1 MSIPRIIILKL
12 HSVSSSALL
21 RGALFNA
28 LRLAVKPLF
37 APYIS
42 PKLRRKGLELAS
54 LSTLNARGLKPEQVK
69 LQGVPSLRYGPAK
82 NGTAV
87 LYLHGGA
94 YTAGSPKTHASL
106 TSHLAQ
112 TSGATVFVP
121 DYRLAPEHPFPAAL
135 EDACFCY
142 QALLEQ
148 GFDPTHITVAGDS
161 AGGGLTL
168 SLLLHL
174 KAEQIP
180 LPKGM
185 ILLSPWADLTH
196 PNAQAP
202 NQPQDAMLT
211 WEGLNAAAKGYAGNE
226 PLTQTGISP
235 ALGDATGLPPA
246 LIIVGTE
253 EILLAD
259 VKSLTSKLKQQG
271 VATEL
276 AIYEKM
282 WHVFPLHAR
291 ILKEADHAIN
301 TMASFILN

>member
-1 MSIPRIIILKL
+1 MKQ
-12 HSVSSSALL
+12 HKVSSSALL
-21 RGALFNA
+21 RGALAGA

-37 APYIS
+37 ASYIS
-42 PKLRRKGLELAS
+42 PSLRRKGLELAS
-54 LSTLNARGLKPEQVK
+54 LTTLNAPGIKAEAVS
-69 LQGVPSLRYGPAK
+69 LQGVAALRYGPAQ
-82 NGTAV
+82 GESAV

-94 YTAGSPKTHASL
+94 YTAGSPNTHASL

-112 TSGATVFVP
+112 ASGASVFVP
-121 DYRLAPEHPFPAAL
+121 DYRLAPEHPYPAAL

-148 GFDPTHITVAGDS
+148 GFKAEHITVAGDS

-174 KAEQIP
+174 QAEKLP
-180 LPKGM
+180 LPKDM

-196 PNAQAP
+196 PNAKAP
-202 NQPQDAMLT
+202 NQPKDAMLT
-211 WEGLNAAAKGYAGNE
+211 WEGLDAAANGYAAHE
-226 PLTQTGISP
+226 ALTHPGISP
-235 ALGDATGLPPA
+235 TLGDFSGLPPA

-259 VKSLTSKLKQQG
+259 VQALATKLELHN

-276 AIYEKM
+276 WQYEKM

-291 ILKEADHAIN
+291 MLKEADHAIQ
-301 TMASFILN
+301 TMATFILN

>member
-1 MSIPRIIILKL
+1 LKL
-12 HSVSSSALL
+12 HKVSSSALL
-21 RGALFNA
+21 RGALSGA

-37 APYIS
+37 APHIS
-42 PKLRRKGLELAS
+42 PSLRRKGLELAS
-54 LSTLNARGLKPEQVK
+54 LSTLNARGIKPTQVK
-69 LQGVPSLRYGPAK
+69 LGGVPALRYGQA
-82 NGTAV
+82 NNSTVV

-94 YTAGSPKTHASL
+94 YTAGSPGTHASL

-121 DYRLAPEHPFPAAL
+121 DYRLAPEHPYPAAL

-148 GFDPTHITVAGDS
+148 GFKAAHITVAGDS
-161 AGGGLTL
+161 AGGGLAL

-174 KAEQIP
+174 KAEKMP

-196 PNAQAP
+196 PNAKASA
-202 NQPQDAMLT
+202 QPQDAMLT
-211 WEGLNAAAKGYAGNE
+211 WAGLNAAAKGYAANE
-226 PLTQTGISP
+226 ALTHSGISP
-235 ALGDATGLPPA
+235 ALGDLSGLPPT

-259 VKSLTSKLKQQG
+259 VKSLAAKLKQQG
-271 VATEL
+271 VSTECE
-276 AIYEKM
+276 IYEKM

-291 ILKEADHAIN
+291 MLKEADLAIHA
-301 TMASFILN
+301 MANFILN